1 MITAERLEEL
11 IKQGET
17 IYENIYE
24 RVRKVDL
31 STDHWLYKFKEN
43 TLIVMCKQP
52 CVEVTELVIRNLFE
66 TKEQAEWALK
76 TVAERTERFEPPM
89 WEDIKGYYRFNFMNC
104 ENGVWKKYSFELLKK
119 QDDKAKEGG
128 CISIWTGTKDIYN
141 KTTPTKENYEKACK
155 IVRDLFKGEK

>member
-1 MITAERLEEL
+1 MTKERLNNL
-11 IKQGET
+11 IKQRGFVYVTKDNKIIKINLET
-17 IYENIYE
+17 CIIDDNLLLVGYDFCFDDCEDCYDISRLYET
-24 RVRKVDL
+24 R
-31 STDHWLYKFKEN
+31 
-43 TLIVMCKQP
+43 
-52 CVEVTELVIRNLFE
+52 
-66 TKEQAEWALK
+66 EQAEWGYK
-76 TVAERTERFEPPM
+76 MHAERTERFEPPM

-141 KTTPTKENYEKACK
+141 KTTPTKENYEKACE

>member
-1 MITAERLEEL
+1 M
-11 IKQGET
+11 
-17 IYENIYE
+17 
-24 RVRKVDL
+24 
-31 STDHWLYKFKEN
+31 
-43 TLIVMCKQP
+43 
-52 CVEVTELVIRNLFE
+52 
-66 TKEQAEWALK
+66 TKEQLQELIEQKGTVYDIDGLEIELYSKDKCHIVPKFDGMNDYLVVRYINSTQYFYIGQLMDKEHHEWRQR

-141 KTTPTKENYEKACK
+141 KTTPTKENYEKACE
-155 IVRDLFKGEK
+155 IVRDLFKGKNNGL